1 MAKAKI
7 IWTKVDEAPQLASYS
22 LLPIMRA
29 FTKDADVEIEVRDIS
44 LAGRVLAQFS
54 DILPE
59 DKRVNDD
66 LAYLG
71 ELVWKPEA
79 NIMKLPNISASIPQ
93 LVATIK
99 ELQEQGYPLP
109 DFPEEPKTEEEKE
122 IRERYMRC
130 VGSVVNP
137 VLRQGNSDR
146 RLAEVVKD
154 YAKKHPHRLK
164 EVSPHSKSHVAHMK
178 SGDFYENEKSVIIE
192 KDTKIKYIFE
202 DENGNQTVLK
212 EVEVGK
218 GDVVDGTF
226 MNREKLREYFAEVI
240 ERAKEDDILFSLH
253 VKATMMRV
261 SDPVIFGDAIR
272 VYYKE
277 LFEKHGKELEE
288 IGFNPNNGLV
298 DLENKLSKLPEEKQK
313 EIKKTLEEIYA
324 KRPRMYMVDSD
335 KGITNLH
342 RPNDVI
348 IDASVPAVIKN
359 GLQGWGPSGETD
371 DTVLCIPDRSYATM
385 YKEIVEDIK
394 ARGQFD
400 PTKIGTVQNVGLMAM
415 KAEEYGSHDK
425 TFFPPADGKIKVVDE
440 DGNVLI
446 EHCVNEGDI
455 WRSCITKDIA
465 IRDWIKL
472 AINRAKE
479 TGYPVVFWLDEYRA
493 HDKNLIEKL
502 KEELPKYDIED
513 LDIFV
518 KAPQDAMK
526 YTLARFRNGENT
538 IAATGNVLRDYLTDL
553 FPIIEVGTSARSL
566 SIVPLI
572 AGGGLFETGAGG
584 SAPKHVEQFVKE
596 GHLRWDS
603 LGEFL
608 AFVEAL
614 KLARKQLKALHE
626 KDNPRID
633 IVANALSKA
642 IAKYLEND
650 KTPKRKVGQLDT
662 RGSHY
667 YLALY
672 WAEALAEQ
680 TEDKELAEK
689 FAKVYADLKANEEKI
704 LEEIKATEGSP
715 KDIGGYYHPDDE
727 KTEKAMRPSET
738 LNKIIDNI

>member
-1 MAKAKI
+1 
-7 IWTKVDEAPQLASYS
+7 
-22 LLPIMRA
+22 
-29 FTKDADVEIEVRDIS
+29 
-44 LAGRVLAQFS
+44 
-54 DILPE
+54 
-59 DKRVNDD
+59 
-66 LAYLG
+66 
-71 ELVWKPEA
+71 
-79 NIMKLPNISASIPQ
+79 
-93 LVATIK
+93 
-99 ELQEQGYPLP
+99 
-109 DFPEEPKTEEEKE
+109 
-122 IRERYMRC
+122 
-130 VGSVVNP
+130 
-137 VLRQGNSDR
+137 
-146 RLAEVVKD
+146 
-154 YAKKHPHRLK
+154 
-164 EVSPHSKSHVAHMK
+164 
-178 SGDFYENEKSVIIE
+178 
-192 KDTKIKYIFE
+192 
-202 DENGNQTVLK
+202 
-212 EVEVGK
+212 
-218 GDVVDGTF
+218 
-226 MNREKLREYFAEVI
+226 
-240 ERAKEDDILFSLH
+240 
-253 VKATMMRV
+253 
-261 SDPVIFGDAIR
+261 
-272 VYYKE
+272 
-277 LFEKHGKELEE
+277 
-288 IGFNPNNGLV
+288 
-298 DLENKLSKLPEEKQK
+298 
-313 EIKKTLEEIYA
+313 
-324 KRPRMYMVDSD
+324 
-335 KGITNLH
+335 
-342 RPNDVI
+342 
-348 IDASVPAVIKN
+348 
-359 GLQGWGPSGETD
+359 
-371 DTVLCIPDRSYATM
+371 
-385 YKEIVEDIK
+385 
-394 ARGQFD
+394 
-400 PTKIGTVQNVGLMAM
+400 QNVGLMAM

-465 IRDWIKL
+465 IRDWVKL

-479 TGYPVVFWLDEYRA
+479 TGFPVVFWLDEYRA

-502 KEELPKYDIED
+502 KEELPKYDIEG
-513 LDIFV
+513 LEIFI

-614 KLARKQLKALHE
+614 KLARKQLKAIHN

-633 IVANALSKA
+633 IVADALSKA
-642 IAKYLEND
+642 VARYLDND

-689 FAKVYADLKANEEKI
+689 FAKVYEELKANEEKI

-738 LNKIIDNI
+738 FKKIIDNI

>member
-59 DKRVNDD
+59 DKKVNDD

-109 DFPEEPKTEEEKE
+109 DFPEEPKTEEEKK
-122 IRERYMRC
+122 IREKYMKC

-240 ERAKEDDILFSLH
+240 DRAKEDDILFSLH

-298 DLENKLSKLPEEKQK
+298 DLENKLSKLPEEKQN

-455 WRSCITKDIA
+455 YRSCITKDIA

-479 TGYPVVFWLDEYRA
+479 TGYPVIFWLDEYRA

-502 KEELPKYDIED
+502 KEELPKYDIEN
-513 LDIFV
+513 LEIFV

-538 IAATGNVLRDYLTDL
+538 ISATGNVLRDYLTDL

-584 SAPKHVEQFVKE
+584 SAPKHVQQFVKE

-642 IAKYLEND
+642 VAKYLEND

-689 FAKVYADLKANEEKI
+689 FAKVYGELKANEEKI
-704 LEEIKATEGSP
+704 LEEIRATEGSP

-738 LNKIIDNI
+738 FNRIIDNI